1 VPKITIS
8 RLSRL
13 IWLIHSRRLLGPAA
27 MTERAAA
34 AANKM
39 PITPSTAA
47 G

>member
-1 VPKITIS
+1 
-8 RLSRL
+8 LSRPT
-13 IWLIHSRRLLGPAA
+13 WLSHSRRLFGAAA